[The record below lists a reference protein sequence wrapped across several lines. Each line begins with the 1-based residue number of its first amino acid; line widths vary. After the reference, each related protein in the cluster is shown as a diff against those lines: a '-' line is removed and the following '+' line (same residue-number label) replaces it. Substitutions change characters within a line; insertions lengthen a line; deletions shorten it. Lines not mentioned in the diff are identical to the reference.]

1 MNKGFK
7 SIGIFLGEDL
17 EFERNAIKTYYRFA
31 ERIENLRIK
40 EMFQSLAEDEA
51 GHAAGLTE
59 MLNKVK
65 AGKSVVKF
73 YCPRCGWALI
83 FGKGPHVEDE
93 VKCPMCGNVFRLLE
107 KNGDY
112 AIEEIKR
119 AR

>member
-1 MNKGFK
+1 MSKGFK

-17 EFERNAIKTYYRFA
+17 EFERNAVRTYYGFA
-31 ERIENLRIK
+31 ERIEDLRIK
-40 EMFQSLAEDEA
+40 EMFQSLAEDEV

-59 MLNKVK
+59 MLNKLK
-65 AGKSVVKF
+65 AGKFEVKF
-73 YCPRCGWALI
+73 YCPRCGWALS

-112 AIEEIKR
+112 TIEEIKQ
-119 AR
+119 